1 MSVGAYFS
9 SFVEC
14 LKKFWNEIDLK
25 KWSEDIGGSSSEA
38 VEAAM
43 YFGLSFCT
51 GFLFKKY
58 CKVVI
63 TCLVFSAILI
73 KVMEY
78 NHFVAIDWN
87 AVSAMFGLET
97 ATDFNSLLN
106 LFFDWIKNHLLLF
119 IASTI
124 GFLVGYKLG

>member
-1 MSVGAYFS
+1 MSVGAYLS
-9 SFVEC
+9 SFLESV
-14 LKKFWNEIDLK
+14 KKFWNEVDLK

-43 YFGLSFCT
+43 YFGLCFCT

-58 CKVVI
+58 CKIVI
-63 TCLVFSAILI
+63 TCLVFSVILI

-78 NHFVAIDWN
+78 NHLIGIDWN
-87 AVSAMFGLET
+87 AMSAMFGLES

-119 IASTI
+119 IASSV